1 MFTFAEIPPY
11 QSGEKFTADVSDD
24 RRAITLSLPDFQ
36 AKAEAGASPMM
47 QTRVFT
53 LTLPVAGEGP
63 LLEAEFTVDGFALT
77 NPGATATLVISVN
90 GLSTITDFPGGTD
103 RSFVQIVK
111 LSTEKPAE
119 CRLCVMLLLSRA
131 SEIAANA
138 GFINVPTINVEM
150 LPHAT

>member
-1 MFTFAEIPPY
+1 MFTFAPIPPY
-11 QSGEKFTADVSDD
+11 QPGGEVSADVSDD

-36 AKAEAGASPMM
+36 VKTEAGGSPVME
-47 QTRVFT
+47 TRVFT
-53 LTLPVAGEGP
+53 LTLPVAGDGL

-77 NPGATATLVISVN
+77 EPGATATLVISVN
-90 GLSTITDFPGGTD
+90 GQSTIIDFPGGTD

-111 LSTEKPAE
+111 LATEKPAE

-131 SEIAANA
+131 SDIAANA